1 MSRKQPK
8 RRILVKQ
15 LLRHGQVWFIRRY
28 GYIAWKNVALDLN
41 DRKDIRL
48 GWALTDESYDYITKM
63 RMFYGQFRVHE
74 AMGATPSRELFT
86 DRIKADQLIADVP
99 LYSVTVD
106 GKPVYNAGEGFH
118 WLDGEGLWQAMSEE
132 LTDLVPD
139 GDDDRLEDWQDL
151 PDDDIETLLQ
161 SAKEEG
167 FIKDYDIE
175 EA

>member
-63 RMFYGQFRVHE
+63 RMFYGQFRVHN
-74 AMGATPSRELFT
+74 AMGDTIVAKATREQLRDVCYEYTKYRFNRYDWIEKKLIEY
-86 DRIKADQLIADVP
+86 DRFRR
-99 LYSVTVD
+99 Y
-106 GKPVYNAGEGFH
+106 G
-118 WLDGEGLWQAMSEE
+118 W
-132 LTDLVPD
+132 
-139 GDDDRLEDWQDL
+139 R
-151 PDDDIETLLQ
+151 
-161 SAKEEG
+161 
-167 FIKDYDIE
+167 
-175 EA
+175 